1 MSGAHGPGQ
10 PPAAD
15 VELREVTKR
24 FDRTVAVDRLSLEVR
39 AGEFLTLL
47 GPSGCG
53 KTTTLNMVAGFL
65 DPDEGAI
72 ALRGRQVNFL
82 PPYQRDTSMV
92 FQNYALFP
100 HMAVFENVA
109 FGLRMRGVS
118 DDDIKH
124 RVVGSLEQVQL
135 AGMDDRY
142 PRQLS
147 GGQQQRVALARAIV
161 TEPTVLLLDEPLSNL
176 DLKLRESMRLE
187 LKALQHRLGLTT
199 IYVTHDQ
206 SEALVMSDRIVVM
219 HQGRAEQIGTPL
231 EIYERP
237 ATPFVAEFIGSMNF
251 LRATPVGAVDGGME
265 LVTRG
270 GLRLRV
276 SGPPVPGEVLV
287 AIRPERCR
295 LARTKPAGPN
305 AIPAKVQEVVY
316 LGATLRYQLA
326 LESGEPLVVDGL
338 NAPAM
343 PVSPGDAVWAVV
355 APEHCLVLPVA
366 PAV

>member
-1 MSGAHGPGQ
+1 MTAV
-10 PPAAD
+10 AAD
-15 VELREVTKR
+15 VELRDVTKH
-24 FDRTVAVDRLSLEVR
+24 FGPALAVDRLSLDVH

-53 KTTTLNMVAGFL
+53 KTTTLNMIAGFL
-65 DPDEGAI
+65 DPDEGTI
-72 ALRGRQVNFL
+72 LLRGRQVNFL

-100 HMAVFENVA
+100 HMTVFENVA
-109 FGLRMRGVS
+109 FGLRMRGAS
-118 DDDIKH
+118 DGEIRR
-124 RVVGSLEQVQL
+124 RVAQALDQVQL
-135 AGMDDRY
+135 AGLGGRY

-187 LKALQHRLGLTT
+187 LKALQHRIGLTT

-206 SEALVMSDRIVVM
+206 GEALVMSDRIVVM
-219 HQGRAEQIGTPL
+219 YRGRAEQVGVPSD
-231 EIYERP
+231 IYERP

-251 LRATPVGAVDGGME
+251 LLATPTGPIDGGQE
-265 LVTRG
+265 FVTRG

-276 SGPPVPGEVLV
+276 AASQAAGGEALI

-295 LARTKPAGPN
+295 VAKARPEEPNGFPAT
-305 AIPAKVQEVVY
+305 VEQVVY
-316 LGATLRYQLA
+316 LGATIRYHLVLGSGEA
-326 LESGEPLVVDGL
+326 LMVDDLNAAEPLVKTGESLWVVIDSEHSVL
-338 NAPAM
+338 LKPSAPLT
-343 PVSPGDAVWAVV
+343 P
-355 APEHCLVLPVA
+355 
-366 PAV
+366 

>member
-1 MSGAHGPGQ
+1 MTAV
-10 PPAAD
+10 AAD
-15 VELREVTKR
+15 VELRDVTKR
-24 FDRTVAVDRLSLEVR
+24 FGHAMAVDRLSLDVR

-65 DPDEGAI
+65 DPDEGTI
-72 ALRGRQVNFL
+72 LLRGRQVNFL

-92 FQNYALFP
+92 FQHYALFP
-100 HMAVFENVA
+100 HMTVHENVA
-109 FGLRMRGVS
+109 FGLRMRGAA
-118 DDDIKH
+118 DGDIRR
-124 RVVGSLEQVQL
+124 RVGTALDQVQL
-135 AGMDDRY
+135 AGLGERY

-206 SEALVMSDRIVVM
+206 GEALVMSDRIVVM
-219 HQGRAEQIGTPL
+219 HRGRAEQVGGPL

-237 ATPFVAEFIGSMNF
+237 ATPFVADFIGSMNF
-251 LRATPVGAVDGGME
+251 LRATPAGPADGGQE

-276 SGPPVPGEVLV
+276 ASQPADGAEVLV

-295 LARTKPAGPN
+295 VQKARPAEAN
-305 AIPAKVQEVVY
+305 AFPVTVEQIVY
-316 LGATLRYQLA
+316 LGATVRYHLM
-326 LESGEPLVVDGL
+326 LGSGEPLMVDDL
-338 NAPAM
+338 NAA
-343 PVSPGDAVWAVV
+343 AVGVRAGESLWAVIDP
-355 APEHCLVLPVA
+355 AYCLLLNSDA
-366 PAV
+366 GR

>member
-1 MSGAHGPGQ
+1 MSADPSTPLPA
-10 PPAAD
+10 PPSAAD
-15 VELREVTKR
+15 VELREISKR
-24 FDRTVAVDRLSLEVR
+24 FGRVVAVDRLSLQVR

-53 KTTTLNMVAGFL
+53 KTTTLNMIAGFL
-65 DPDEGAI
+65 DPDEGTI
-72 ALRGRQVNFL
+72 ALRGRQVNFV
-82 PPYQRDTSMV
+82 PPYRRDTSMV

-100 HMAVFENVA
+100 HMTVFDNLA
-109 FGLRMRGVS
+109 FGLRMRGAS
-118 DDDIKH
+118 DGEIRR
-124 RVVGSLEQVQL
+124 RVQRALEQVQL
-135 AGMDDRY
+135 VGMDDRF

-219 HQGRAEQIGTPL
+219 HQGRAEQIGSPL

-237 ATPFVAEFIGSMNF
+237 ATRFVAEFIGSMNF
-251 LRATPVGAVDGGME
+251 LHVTVASAAAGGSQV
-265 LVTRG
+265 VTRG
-270 GLRLRV
+270 GLRLV
-276 SGPPVPGEVLV
+276 VASPLASGERWL

-295 LARTKPAGPN
+295 IVGSPPPAPN
-305 AIPAKVQEVVY
+305 AIRVTVQDIVY
-316 LGATLRYQLA
+316 LGAVIRYQLVA
-326 LESGEPLVVDGL
+326 ESGEPLIVDDL
-338 NAPAM
+338 NAPST
-343 PVSPGDAVWAVV
+343 PLRPGDAVWAVV
-355 APEHCLVLPVA
+355 APEHCLVL
-366 PAV
+366 

>member
-1 MSGAHGPGQ
+1 MSSAT
-10 PPAAD
+10 AE

-24 FDRTVAVDRLSLEVR
+24 FGRAVAVNHLSLDVR

-53 KTTTLNMVAGFL
+53 KTTTLNIVAGFL
-65 DPDEGAI
+65 DPDEGTI

-82 PPYQRDTSMV
+82 PPFQRDTSMV
-92 FQNYALFP
+92 FQSYALFP
-100 HMAVFENVA
+100 HMTIFENVA

-118 DDDIKH
+118 EGDIKR
-124 RVVGSLEQVQL
+124 RVLQSLEQVRL
-135 AGMDDRY
+135 AGLDDRY

-219 HQGRAEQIGTPL
+219 HQGRAEQVGTPL
-231 EIYERP
+231 DIYERP

-251 LRATPVGAVDGGME
+251 LRATVAGAVDGGLE

-276 SGPPVPGEVLV
+276 SAPPVSGEVLV

-295 LARTKPAGPN
+295 LVRTQPAGLN
-305 AIPAKVQEVVY
+305 TFPAEVQEVVY
-316 LGATLRYQLA
+316 LGATIRYQLSLA
-326 LESGEPLVVDGL
+326 GGEPLIVDDL
-338 NAPAM
+338 NASSM
-343 PVSPGDAVWAVV
+343 PVRPGDAVWIAV
-355 APEHCLVLPVA
+355 APEHCLILTS
-366 PAV
+366 

>member
-1 MSGAHGPGQ
+1 MSS
-10 PPAAD
+10 AAAE

-24 FDRTVAVDRLSLEVR
+24 FGRAVAVNQLSLDVR

-53 KTTTLNMVAGFL
+53 KTTTLNIVAGFL
-65 DPDEGAI
+65 DPDEGTI

-82 PPYQRDTSMV
+82 PPFQRDTSMV
-92 FQNYALFP
+92 FQSYALFP
-100 HMAVFENVA
+100 HMTNFENVA

-118 DDDIKH
+118 DGDIKR
-124 RVVGSLEQVQL
+124 RVLQSLEQVQL
-135 AGMDDRY
+135 AGLDDRY

-219 HQGRAEQIGTPL
+219 HQGRAEQVGTPL
-231 EIYERP
+231 DIYERP
-237 ATPFVAEFIGSMNF
+237 ATPFVA
-251 LRATPVGAVDGGME
+251 
-265 LVTRG
+265 
-270 GLRLRV
+270 
-276 SGPPVPGEVLV
+276 
-287 AIRPERCR
+287 
-295 LARTKPAGPN
+295 
-305 AIPAKVQEVVY
+305 
-316 LGATLRYQLA
+316 
-326 LESGEPLVVDGL
+326 
-338 NAPAM
+338 
-343 PVSPGDAVWAVV
+343 
-355 APEHCLVLPVA
+355 
-366 PAV
+366 